1 MKKYCDYDECF
12 VQMQEHYHI
21 DEHTIRFSKDD
32 PQGKKMTDVE
42 RIEKLGVKIQEIIL
56 NEFDQKSTDQ
66 VICIMTLLSSLIC
79 SYIDSCAKD
88 NELKI
93 LMIDRLNNL
102 LKENITNKEDSE

>member
-21 DEHTIRFSKDD
+21 
-32 PQGKKMTDVE
+32 DVE

-102 LKENITNKEDSE
+102 LKENITNKKDNE